1 VSIQDQPHN
10 PDAERAVIAGALRR
24 ADAPDLY
31 ALEPGDFFLASH
43 QQIYRSILSTRHA
56 DTLSIV
62 AVADDLR
69 RRGEL
74 ERIGGMSTLL
84 SLPSDAWTPSYETDE
99 CAAIVRRCAIRRAMI
114 AAGGRIVTMGYQE
127 HVDLDDQ
134 IGEAH
139 ALLTSATTRASTQ
152 SGVAIGDALDA
163 WYDMATSDDG
173 DGARLST
180 GLVDLDDLTGG
191 VWCSDLVVLAAATG
205 VGKSALALSIADHLT
220 CEGALVVWF
229 SMEMPRAQ
237 LINRL
242 VAGYTRIDA
251 ARLRKR
257 RIKPSEMP
265 AIAQAMTAYRER
277 NLIIDDTPG
286 RTMAQVRAVTQQH
299 RARRGAVGLV
309 VVDHMGLMR
318 ASTRYAGNRVHEV
331 SELSRGLKELAM
343 ELRAPVLAL
352 HQFNRGGS
360 NEDDPTRVPL
370 LSGLKDSSSVEQD
383 ADSVWLLHRPG
394 VRSSDPA
401 EQTKA
406 TLYVAKQ
413 RNGPIGAV
421 QLHYDP
427 TTTQY
432 RSVDRYRSPE
442 GY

>member
-1 VSIQDQPHN
+1 MSIQDQPHN
-10 PDAERAVIAGALRR
+10 MDAERAVIAAALRR
-24 ADAPDLY
+24 VEAADLY
-31 ALEPGDFFLASH
+31 ALEPLDFFVASH
-43 QQIYRSILSTRHA
+43 QQIYRSILATRRA
-56 DTLSIV
+56 DTLSVV

-74 ERIGGMSTLL
+74 DRIGGLAAL
-84 SLPSDAWTPSYETDE
+84 ANLPGDAWTPSYETDA

-114 AAGGRIVTMGYQE
+114 AAGGRIVTMGYAEQA
-127 HVDLDDQ
+127 DLDEQ

-139 ALLTSATTRASTQ
+139 TLLTAATTRASAQ
-152 SGVAIGDALDA
+152 NGIAIGDALDS
-163 WYDMATSDDG
+163 WYDMTTNEDEGGRFA
-173 DGARLST
+173 T
-180 GLVDLDDLTGG
+180 GLPDLDDLTGG
-191 VWCSDLVVLAAATG
+191 VWGSDLVVLAAMTG

-220 CEGALVVWF
+220 AQAVPVIWF

-242 VAGYTRIDA
+242 VSGYTCIDA

-257 RIKPSEMP
+257 QIKPSELP
-265 AIAQAMTAYRER
+265 AISAAMDEYRGR
-277 NLIIDDTPG
+277 PLVIDDTPG
-286 RTMAQVRAVTQQH
+286 RTLAQIRAVTQQH
-299 RARRGAVGLV
+299 RARRGPIGLV

-343 ELRAPVLAL
+343 ELNAPVLAL
-352 HQFNRGGS
+352 HQFNRAGGG
-360 NEDDPTRVPL
+360 EDDTSKVPL
-370 LSGLKDSSSVEQD
+370 LSWLKDSSSVEQD

-394 VRSSDPA
+394 VRSTIPL
-401 EQTKA
+401 EQKAA

-421 QLHYDP
+421 ALSYDP
-427 TTTQY
+427 ATTQY
-432 RSVDRYRSPE
+432 RSIARYRTAE